1 MAFKI
6 TAGVMFAFMSGTLI
20 ESLVKQRVRASILSY
35 YDRYESPY
43 AYWFAVLCQ
52 AFGAFSGLVMVVWA
66 FLI

>member
-6 TAGVMFAFMSGTLI
+6 TAGVMFSFMSGILI

-35 YDRYESPY
+35 YYRYESL
-43 AYWFAVLCQ
+43 YWFAVSCQ
-52 AFGAFSGLVMVVWA
+52 AFGAFSGLIMVVWA